1 MKKNVLAIYLWKV
14 IVNIMG
20 SEESKTHV
28 EHNGSQHVEIV
39 NMQEQH
45 SNMLE
50 ENKLLLWLI
59 YDTPLKKSFYIIF
72 SSSWFSPISVDNE
85 KSSATYAYHPIGLLP
100 NICQDFTKSS

>member
-1 MKKNVLAIYLWKV
+1 
-14 IVNIMG
+14 MG

-59 YDTPLKKSFYIIF
+59 LGVVSLQLVLTLVDTVKKHIHKRAMRKIDSMINLK
-72 SSSWFSPISVDNE
+72 
-85 KSSATYAYHPIGLLP
+85 
-100 NICQDFTKSS
+100 NITVQK